1 MLKKENAIPFILL
14 GVGAAFIVVSMLVF
28 LSKGNPKLV
37 RYKLK
42 LGAIIIGLTA
52 TVVSCKP
59 TVSCYEPALPPDMF
73 TFDVDS
79 NSYHDTIKLK
89 LPNDSLLTGRISQI
103 SKTQYSFMIQD
114 LSMNEKYRDN
124 ILPEDGVFNSSE
136 ERFIINIPNSLDTG
150 TYYLKAFASE
160 KTQINPDLH
169 KASRKIRITK

>member
-1 MLKKENAIPFILL
+1 MKKENAIPFILL

-37 RYKLK
+37 KHKLK

-79 NSYHDTIKLK
+79 NSYQDTIKLK
-89 LPNDSLLTGRISQI
+89 LPNDSLLTGRISKL
-103 SKTQYSFMIQD
+103 SKTQYSFIIQD

-124 ILPEDGVFNSSE
+124 ILPEDGVFNSSD
-136 ERFIINIPNSLDTG
+136 ERFIINIPTTLDNG
-150 TYYLKAFASE
+150 TYYLKAYSTE
-160 KTQINPDLH
+160 KTQINPDLY
-169 KASRKIRITK
+169 KVSRLIKIAK